1 MSRRKQHKMSAT
13 FGRDAWAWRR
23 IDRSLAIIQAAV
35 VNWLTAI
42 ADTLP
47 QLIKTWNTWAATFAA
62 ATQIVQGPRQP
73 HIELSTP
80 THAPQHQED
89 R

>member
-23 IDRSLAIIQAAV
+23 IDRSLAIQAAV
-35 VNWLTAI
+35 ANWLTAI

-47 QLIKTWNTWAATFAA
+47 QLIKTWAATFAA